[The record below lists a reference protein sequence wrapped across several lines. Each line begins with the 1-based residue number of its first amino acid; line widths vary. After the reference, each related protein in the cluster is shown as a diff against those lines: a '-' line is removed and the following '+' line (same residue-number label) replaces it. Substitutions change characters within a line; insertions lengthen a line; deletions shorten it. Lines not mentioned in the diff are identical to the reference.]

1 VVRFSLILLALL
13 FAAPSVFAKTIP
25 GVTVC
30 AIACNSE
37 LENTTDIAGANTG
50 TVYFAQYTDDTKSNS
65 EVCMEQ
71 SQHLPT
77 LGFRPVDQ
85 ADLAHKGCSQ
95 SLHDKFFGKKVDILV
110 AEGKN
115 NISYVTEVIVR

>member
-1 VVRFSLILLALL
+1 MVRFPLILLALVL
-13 FAAPSVFAKTIP
+13 AGPVAFAKTIS

-37 LENTTDIAGANTG
+37 LENSNDIENANTG
-50 TVYFAQYTDDTKSNS
+50 TVYFALYADDTKSNS
-65 EVCMEQ
+65 EACMEQ

-77 LGFRPVDQ
+77 LGYRPVDQ

-95 SLHDKFFGKKVDILV
+95 SLHDKFFGKKVDIQV

-115 NISYVTEVIVR
+115 NISYVTEVIIR